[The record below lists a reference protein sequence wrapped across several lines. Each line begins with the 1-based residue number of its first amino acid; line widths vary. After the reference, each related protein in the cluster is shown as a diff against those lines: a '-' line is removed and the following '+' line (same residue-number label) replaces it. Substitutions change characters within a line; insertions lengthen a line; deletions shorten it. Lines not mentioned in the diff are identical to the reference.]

1 MRSYQQTHPDATFTM
16 AINHL
21 TDHHIEDLVFGPK
34 THFKSRPTLLKSS
47 IDVKNLPESLDW
59 RTKGV
64 ITPVHSEVG
73 VIITAIVSTELVET
87 LYAIE
92 TDNLIQGSIS
102 QVFDC
107 CPQPIDQFDCIMN
120 FSGICRNSDYPESL
134 DTCKPDKCKPF
145 ATFNKIN
152 RLTKA
157 DENTMLAWIQDST
170 LWAETDAVIQSF
182 ASYSGGIYDDSS
194 CSQTDM
200 NHVMQ
205 IVGYGIEGDTPYWL
219 CKNNW
224 GEKWGEKGYV
234 RIVRGKNMCGIGNVV
249 IQIANTKKSDA
260 IRQYS
265 IVPMSLIVLLM
276 TISQRFINYS

>member
-47 IDVKNLPESLDW
+47 IDVKNLPKSLDW

-92 TDNLIQGSIS
+92 TGNLIQGSIS

-134 DTCKPDKCKPF
+134 DICKPEKCKPF
-145 ATFNKIN
+145 ATFDKIN

-182 ASYSGGIYDDSS
+182 ASYSG
-194 CSQTDM
+194 
-200 NHVMQ
+200 
-205 IVGYGIEGDTPYWL
+205 
-219 CKNNW
+219 